1 MARAGRIM
9 VERRPNSETVA
20 WSNDLRQR
28 SALDLDP
35 PYPRRRA
42 WHQTFKNYFI
52 ESRPRRVTLGPW
64 RVRGWDGGTLLALI
78 LLGLLV
84 AGCGAVDG
92 SGSAGAAHQLVG
104 FSKAQHPGDVRLFGL
119 TRACQAEFPGSRLCS
134 SVEVM
139 ETTAIP
145 DGLEGNA
152 WVRPSFV
159 SAIDRSVL
167 DASGLV
173 LLGGPPSN
181 CDQWKGTVSTGIIVD
196 SDGNFSSGRV
206 ARCSESRSVAC
217 CAPTP

>member
-1 MARAGRIM
+1 M
-9 VERRPNSETVA
+9 ERRPNSQTAA
-20 WSNDLRQR
+20 WFNDLRQR
-28 SALDLDP
+28 GALDLDP
-35 PYPRRRA
+35 PDQRRSV
-42 WHQTFKNYFI
+42 WNQTFKNDLI
-52 ESRPRRVTLGPW
+52 DTGPRLVTFGPW

-84 AGCGAVDG
+84 AGCGAADG
-92 SGSAGAAHQLVG
+92 SGSAGEAHQLVG
-104 FSKAQHPGDVRLFGL
+104 FTKAQHPGDVRLFGL

-152 WVRPSFV
+152 WGRPSFI

-196 SDGNFSSGRV
+196 SEGNFSSGR
-206 ARCSESRSVAC
+206 AALCSEARSVAC